1 MTKPTFP
8 TDLVTFTEE
17 VLNGKHH
24 FCAVALWSIHFRG
37 VSGSLQF
44 SNFWMGRQFLPE
56 LLPNEV
62 EPISLITPTMTFL
75 ISYTITNLLM
85 AFIEVLLNFSKSCFF
100 LLRISITF
108 YIPSFP
114 YLHVIDYVNYR
125 RSKVNTREKDGGK
138 RRNSSTTMKGIVT
151 LLNHSFR

>member
-1 MTKPTFP
+1 MENIIFVQWHYDQFIFAECLADCNFQISEWEDNFSQNSSQTRSN
-8 TDLVTFTEE
+8 LY
-17 VLNGKHH
+17 H
-24 FCAVALWSIHFRG
+24 
-37 VSGSLQF
+37 SLH
-44 SNFWMGRQFLPE
+44 
-56 LLPNEV
+56 
-62 EPISLITPTMTFL
+62 PTMTFL

-108 YIPSFP
+108 SIPSFP
-114 YLHVIDYVNYR
+114 YLHVIDR
-125 RSKVNTREKDGGK
+125 RSKVNTTEKDGGK

>member
-1 MTKPTFP
+1 M
-8 TDLVTFTEE
+8 
-17 VLNGKHH
+17 
-24 FCAVALWSIHFRG
+24 A
-37 VSGSLQF
+37 
-44 SNFWMGRQFLPE
+44 
-56 LLPNEV
+56 
-62 EPISLITPTMTFL
+62 FL
-75 ISYTITNLLM
+75 ISYTIPNLLM
-85 AFIEVLLNFSKSCFF
+85 TFIEVLLNFSKSCFF
-100 LLRISITF
+100 LRISITF

>member
-1 MTKPTFP
+1 
-8 TDLVTFTEE
+8 
-17 VLNGKHH
+17 
-24 FCAVALWSIHFRG
+24 
-37 VSGSLQF
+37 
-44 SNFWMGRQFLPE
+44 
-56 LLPNEV
+56 
-62 EPISLITPTMTFL
+62 MTFL

-108 YIPSFP
+108 SIPSFP